1 MKKLMTEEDI
11 AALVSVTDP
20 QYAPDG
26 KRAAYVQTKVNQ
38 EQDSYSSAIM
48 MYDAE
53 TGTSSRWTYGDKKN
67 TSPRWS
73 PDGSRLAFVSDR
85 DGGVPQLFIMN
96 AGGGE
101 GEKVTD
107 IPWGVSDPIWS
118 PDGKSVLLSVSLT
131 SSERADDQEKKKRDE
146 FEPVDVQ
153 SLTYKRDGRG
163 LLKGSWAQ
171 LVLVNPETG
180 TIQQLTDHEA
190 DHYDAA
196 FSPNGERLVFTANLT
211 DQGDASKPSDVYV
224 MELKSGRLTQITPYS
239 GSFGSCAFSPDG
251 SYIAIL
257 GHENEYRNATLE
269 KAWLYDM
276 KNERLSCLTDML
288 DVHLSDALIAD
299 SLIGGVTPRPVWTN
313 DGQGFYV
320 LGTEQGSTGIYYIS
334 IDGLAYPIRLEDEY
348 VNGFTFH
355 PDQKSYIAVIAKP
368 SRPSELYSIP
378 LGEGEEEQLTAA
390 NDRFVEEHIISVPEN
405 LQYETKDGLTV
416 NGWFLKPARF
426 EENKTNPLILYVH
439 GGPHMMYG
447 HTYFHEFQVLAAQ
460 GYAVVYVNP
469 RGSHGYGQDFVNR
482 VRGDYGGGD
491 YRDVMQAVDEAADA
505 YPFIDRDR
513 LGVTGGSYGGF
524 MTNWIVG
531 QTDRF
536 KAAVTQ
542 RSISNWFSFHGVSD
556 IGYFFTDWQ
565 LGHDLFEETE
575 KLWERSPI
583 KYASQVTTPLLIL
596 HGERDDRCPIEQ
608 AEQLFT
614 ALKKLNKTTAFVR
627 FPGATHELSRSGR
640 PKQRMK
646 RLNYICSWFDQYL

>member
-48 MYDAE
+48 MYDLE

-101 GEKVTD
+101 AEKVTD

-131 SSERADDQEKKKRDE
+131 SSERADDQEKRKGDE

-153 SLTYKRDGRG
+153 TITYKRDGRG

-171 LVLVNPETG
+171 LVLVNLETG
-180 TIQQLTDHEA
+180 NIQQLTDHEA

-196 FSPNGERLVFTANLT
+196 FSPTGEWLVFTANLT

-224 MELKSGRLTQITPYS
+224 MEQKSGRLTQITPYS

-378 LGEGEEEQLTAA
+378 LGQGEEKQLTAA
-390 NDRFVEEHIISVPEN
+390 NDCFVEEHIISVPEN

-426 EENKTNPLILYVH
+426 EENKTYPLILYVH

-447 HTYFHEFQVLAAQ
+447 HTYFHEFQVLAAE

-565 LGHDLFEETE
+565 LGHDLFEETD

-583 KYASQVTTPLLIL
+583 KYALQVTTPLLIL

>member
-1 MKKLMTEEDI
+1 MKKLITEEDI

-48 MYDAE
+48 MYDAD
-53 TGTSSRWTYGDKKN
+53 TGTSSRWTYGEKKN

-73 PDGSRLAFVSDR
+73 PDGRRLAFVSDR

-101 GEKVTD
+101 AEKAAD

-131 SSERADDQEKKKRDE
+131 SSERADDQEKKKRNE
-146 FEPVDVQ
+146 FEPVDIQ
-153 SLTYKRDGRG
+153 TLTYKRDGKG
-163 LLKGSWAQ
+163 LLKGSWTQ
-171 LVLVNPETG
+171 LVLVNLETG
-180 TIQQLTDHEA
+180 NLQQLTDHEA

-196 FSPNGERLVFTANLT
+196 FSPNGEWLVFTANLT
-211 DQGDASKPSDVYV
+211 DQGDASKPSDVYL
-224 MELKSGRLTQITPYS
+224 MELKSGRLKQITPYS

-251 SYIAIL
+251 SYIAML

-368 SRPSELYSIP
+368 SWPSELYCIP
-378 LGEGEEEQLTAA
+378 LREGEEKQLTAA
-390 NDRFVEEHIISVPEN
+390 NDRFVGEHIISVPEN

-426 EENKTNPLILYVH
+426 EENKTYPLILYIH

-491 YRDVMQAVDEAADA
+491 YRDVIQAVDEAVQA
-505 YPFIDRDR
+505 YPFIDRER

-565 LGHDLFEETE
+565 LGHDLFEETD
-575 KLWERSPI
+575 KLWERSPV

-627 FPGATHELSRSGR
+627 FPGAAHELSRSGH

-646 RLNYICSWFDQYL
+646 RLNYIYSWFDQYL